1 MTLEEEQSP
10 LFVDGSDVC
19 MVALEHR
26 FQKYEH
32 FSTRCSCSWLTAA
45 ASGEE
50 FVVTDLLSI
59 LSTDSLGVS
68 SMLWLFF
75 FLFFLRVAAFQPP
88 LLQFK
93 DNNASARRRNP
104 NNVNKSFHFE
114 IRTIS
119 HHSLTPKANFAS
131 LADLLGRFRH
141 SERKPD
147 IGRT

>member
-1 MTLEEEQSP
+1 MMLEEEQSP

-32 FSTRCSCSWLTAA
+32 FLTRGSCSWLTAA

-75 FLFFLRVAAFQPP
+75 F
-88 LLQFK
+88 
-93 DNNASARRRNP
+93 
-104 NNVNKSFHFE
+104 
-114 IRTIS
+114 
-119 HHSLTPKANFAS
+119 
-131 LADLLGRFRH
+131 
-141 SERKPD
+141 
-147 IGRT
+147 